1 VKSHRQWRSQAKRM
15 AAVHRSLIVVSL
27 TLFHLLGE
35 YWQRRITPTTKR
47 MKIAEAAI
55 PTTIGL
61 GPHEM

>member
-1 VKSHRQWRSQAKRM
+1 M